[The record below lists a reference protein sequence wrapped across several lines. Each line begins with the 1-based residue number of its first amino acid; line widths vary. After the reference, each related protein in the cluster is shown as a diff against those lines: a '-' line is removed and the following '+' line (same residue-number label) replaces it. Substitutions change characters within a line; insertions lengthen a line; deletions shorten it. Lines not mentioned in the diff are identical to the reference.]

1 MAISKFTTVYA
12 GHIDFPDH
20 GQDATPAN
28 ERRFSNDELASVFEK
43 SEAIAKCM
51 DDLGYDMMWMA
62 EHHFQHE
69 GYECIPN
76 ILMLAV
82 HLCHITKKIKIGC
95 GFNITPMWH
104 PLRLAEDFATADIL
118 TKGRTVFGV
127 GRGYHTREVETFG
140 APMID
145 GEANREL
152 FEEQVEIIMKAFNN
166 ERFSHKGQHYT
177 LPPNVPYRGY
187 DLKELSLVPRPV
199 NMPVECWQPIVS
211 ASPRGL
217 DFMVRHNIKGAV
229 GGGAATMSA
238 GPIQGYMDAA
248 HRAGKNWKL
257 GENLTIGIH
266 FMVGRTREAAMKAL
280 KPLYEEH
287 AKMFAPLGF
296 VPGLTPAQV
305 AAVAKRGGW
314 DAAGVPSVDHYV
326 KLGSWFAGT
335 PDDLVVRLKEIEESY
350 PGMQLMSLSPPL
362 TTPKDLMLEQFQ
374 IVAEEVMPHFRP
386 RPAVRDAAK

>member
-28 ERRFSNDELASVFEK
+28 ERRFNNDELASVFEK
-43 SEAIAKCM
+43 SEAIAKTM

-82 HLCHITKKIKIGC
+82 HLAHVTKKIKIGC

-127 GRGYHTREVETFG
+127 GRGYHSREVETFG
-140 APMID
+140 APMLD

-166 ERFSHKGQHYT
+166 ETFSHKGQHYT
-177 LPPNVPYRGY
+177 LPPAVPYRGY

-238 GPIQGYMDAA
+238 GPIQAYQDAA
-248 HRAGKNWKL
+248 ARAGQNLKL

-266 FMVGRTREAAMKAL
+266 FMVGKTKEAALKAL

-305 AAVAKRGGW
+305 AAVAGRGGW
-314 DAAGVPSVDHYV
+314 DAAGVPNVEHFV
-326 KLGSWFAGT
+326 KLG
-335 PDDLVVRLKEIEESY
+335 
-350 PGMQLMSLSPPL
+350 
-362 TTPKDLMLEQFQ
+362 
-374 IVAEEVMPHFRP
+374 
-386 RPAVRDAAK
+386 